1 MRNDETMGTFEYDGL
16 IVDGSHSLDVRGIT
30 IASDQG
36 KLQRGT
42 VLAIGADDKAV
53 IFGTKDSALDTLY
66 PADCILTDDVD
77 ATSADVYTT
86 AYQSGKFNK
95 GALIVKSDYKLAD
108 TDIDTLRTKG
118 IFVEGVME

>member
-1 MRNDETMGTFEYDGL
+1 MRNDETMGTFEHDGL
-16 IVDGSHSLDVRGIT
+16 IIDGSHSLDVKGIT
-30 IASDQG
+30 IASGQG

-42 VLAIGADDKAV
+42 VLAIGADKKAV
-53 IFGTKDSALDTLY
+53 ILGTKDSTS
-66 PADCILTDDVD
+66 ADCILTDDVD

-95 GALIVKSDYKLAD
+95 GALIVKSNYKLAD

>member
-16 IVDGSHSLDVRGIT
+16 IIDGSHSLDVKGIT
-30 IASDQG
+30 IASGQG

-42 VLAIGADDKAV
+42 VLAIGADKKAV
-53 IFGTKDSALDTLY
+53 ILGTKDSTPALY
-66 PADCILTDDVD
+66 SADCILTDDVD

-95 GALIVKSDYKLAD
+95 GALIVKSDYNLAD

>member
-16 IVDGSHSLDVRGIT
+16 IIDGSHSLDVKGIT
-30 IASDQG
+30 IASGQG

-42 VLAIGADDKAV
+42 VLAIGADKKAV
-53 IFGTKDSALDTLY
+53 ILGTKDSTTALY
-66 PADCILTDDVD
+66 SADCILTDDVD

>member
-16 IVDGSHSLDVRGIT
+16 IIDGSHSLDVKGIT
-30 IASDQG
+30 IASGQG

-42 VLAIGADDKAV
+42 VLAIGADKKAV
-53 IFGTKDSALDTLY
+53 ILGTKDSTPALCS
-66 PADCILTDDVD
+66 ADCILTDDVD

>member
-16 IVDGSHSLDVRGIT
+16 IIDGSHSLDVKGIT
-30 IASDQG
+30 IASGQG

-42 VLAIGADDKAV
+42 VLAIGADKKAV
-53 IFGTKDSALDTLY
+53 ILGTKDSTPALY
-66 PADCILTDDVD
+66 SADCILTDDVD

-118 IFVEGVME
+118 IFVECVME

>member
-16 IVDGSHSLDVRGIT
+16 IIVGSHSLDVKGIT
-30 IASDQG
+30 IASGQG

-42 VLAIGADDKAV
+42 VLAIGADKKAV
-53 IFGTKDSALDTLY
+53 ILGTKDSTPALY
-66 PADCILTDDVD
+66 SADCILTDDVD

>member
-16 IVDGSHSLDVRGIT
+16 IIDGSHSLDVKGIT
-30 IASDQG
+30 IASGQG

-42 VLAIGADDKAV
+42 VLAIGADKKAV
-53 IFGTKDSALDTLY
+53 ILGTKDSTPALY
-66 PADCILTDDVD
+66 SADCILTDDVD

-108 TDIDTLRTKG
+108 TDIDTLRKKG

>member
-16 IVDGSHSLDVRGIT
+16 IIDGSHSLDVKGIT
-30 IASDQG
+30 IASGQG

-42 VLAIGADDKAV
+42 VLAIGADKKAV
-53 IFGTKDSALDTLY
+53 ILGTKDSTPAL
-66 PADCILTDDVD
+66 DCILTDDVD

>member
-16 IVDGSHSLDVRGIT
+16 IIDGSHSLDVKGIT
-30 IASDQG
+30 IASGQG

-42 VLAIGADDKAV
+42 VLAIGADKKAV
-53 IFGTKDSALDTLY
+53 ILGTKDNTPALY

-95 GALIVKSDYKLAD
+95 GALIVKSDYELAD

>member
-16 IVDGSHSLDVRGIT
+16 IIDGSHSLDVKGIT
-30 IASDQG
+30 IASGQG

-42 VLAIGADDKAV
+42 VLAIGADKKAV
-53 IFGTKDSALDTLY
+53 ILGTKDSTPALS

-95 GALIVKSDYKLAD
+95 GALIVKSDYELAD

>member
-16 IVDGSHSLDVRGIT
+16 IIDGSHSLDVKGIT
-30 IASDQG
+30 ISSGQG

-42 VLAIGADDKAV
+42 VLAIGADKKAV
-53 IFGTKDSALDTLY
+53 ILGTKDSTPALY
-66 PADCILTDDVD
+66 SADCILTDDVD

>member
-16 IVDGSHSLDVRGIT
+16 IIDGSHSLDVKGIT
-30 IASDQG
+30 IASGQG

-42 VLAIGADDKAV
+42 VLAIGADKKAV
-53 IFGTKDSALDTLY
+53 ILGTKDSTSALY
-66 PADCILTDDVD
+66 SADCILTDDVD

>member
-1 MRNDETMGTFEYDGL
+1 MRNDETMGTFEHDGL
-16 IVDGSHSLDVRGIT
+16 IIDGSHSLDVKGIT
-30 IASDQG
+30 IASGQG

-42 VLAIGADDKAV
+42 VLAIGADKKAV
-53 IFGTKDSALDTLY
+53 ILGTKDSTPALY

-77 ATSADVYTT
+77 ATSSDVYTT

>member
-16 IVDGSHSLDVRGIT
+16 IIDGSHSLDVKGIT
-30 IASDQG
+30 IASGQG

-42 VLAIGADDKAV
+42 VLAIGADKKAV
-53 IFGTKDSALDTLY
+53 ILGTKDSTPALY
-66 PADCILTDDVD
+66 SADCILTDDVD

-95 GALIVKSDYKLAD
+95 GALIVKSEYKLED

>member
-16 IVDGSHSLDVRGIT
+16 IIDRSHSLDVKGIT
-30 IASDQG
+30 IASGQG

-42 VLAIGADDKAV
+42 VLAIGADKKAV
-53 IFGTKDSALDTLY
+53 ILGTKDSTPALY
-66 PADCILTDDVD
+66 SADCILTDDVD